1 MRGGPSVKRSKHP
14 EYTALA
20 WAALAAIRR
29 DQEAAAAETEER
41 RDDGEDGE
49 EVVALRA

>member
-29 DQEAAAAETEER
+29 DQEAAAAAEAEER
-41 RDDGEDGE
+41 RDDGEE
-49 EVVALRA
+49 AET